1 MTAKKG
7 FPGDRLIGI
16 SDSTIF
22 KEIGKPYLDLYPQRK
37 TYKKLW
43 YMSSEEKNLVAKHPL
58 IIYLHNPCSFNYYK
72 DLFIDEIKKGNIHPR
87 DVALI
92 HDQVYS
98 YRSDMRNGC
107 GGSKKAFLINKF
119 ATYPKSISEKETNRL
134 REDFFIVTTTIDRKK
149 MEYQDKYGFKLFS
162 GVWNSR

>member
-43 YMSSEEKNLVAKHPL
+43 YRSSE
-58 IIYLHNPCSFNYYK
+58 
-72 DLFIDEIKKGNIHPR
+72 
-87 DVALI
+87 
-92 HDQVYS
+92 
-98 YRSDMRNGC
+98 
-107 GGSKKAFLINKF
+107 
-119 ATYPKSISEKETNRL
+119 
-134 REDFFIVTTTIDRKK
+134 
-149 MEYQDKYGFKLFS
+149 
-162 GVWNSR
+162 